1 MPRTSRLT
9 ESRWRPRRQTTSP
22 DVVEP
27 ASVPLE
33 ARDGLAPVGVADAG
47 TAAHLVTDSLGKTIA
62 RVALPAVAS
71 SLLMTLF
78 ASVDAFW
85 VGTRLGAE
93 GLAAVST
100 SLFWI
105 WMMVALAEMIGVGLT
120 AVAARRHGEGRPAL
134 AARTAGDAL
143 VFTLILGVVVAALGL
158 AALRGLFAVMQ
169 TPPAVT
175 ALGLRY
181 LGTYLVGIPLIYG
194 FFAVDATFRAA
205 GDTRTPFVLLLVSVA
220 ITLVLDPALMLGW
233 GPFPRMGIAGAA
245 IAMVGTRGVVFAM
258 GVVLA
263 MRRKLLVLRR
273 LDFDSVVAVCRVGLP
288 TAVTGI
294 VFSIIY
300 IAVTR
305 TATQFGTPALAAL
318 GIGHRVESWLFMIG
332 VGFGAA
338 TAAIVGQNLG
348 AGQVQR
354 AERAGWL
361 SVALCSVLGLTAC
374 VGDLLYA
381 PALARLFTHD
391 PAVVVEAARY
401 LRIAAI
407 SQLVICAEIVLEGA
421 LGGAGETLPPM
432 IASSAFTAAR
442 VPIVPL
448 AAARWGSTG
457 IWWTI
462 SLTAIGRAASMIGLW
477 RWGRWKR
484 RAL

>member
-1 MPRTSRLT
+1 
-9 ESRWRPRRQTTSP
+9 
-22 DVVEP
+22 
-27 ASVPLE
+27 
-33 ARDGLAPVGVADAG
+33 
-47 TAAHLVTDSLGKTIA
+47 
-62 RVALPAVAS
+62 
-71 SLLMTLF
+71 
-78 ASVDAFW
+78 
-85 VGTRLGAE
+85 
-93 GLAAVST
+93 
-100 SLFWI
+100 
-105 WMMVALAEMIGVGLT
+105 
-120 AVAARRHGEGRPAL
+120 
-134 AARTAGDAL
+134 
-143 VFTLILGVVVAALGL
+143 
-158 AALRGLFAVMQ
+158 
-169 TPPAVT
+169 
-175 ALGLRY
+175 
-181 LGTYLVGIPLIYG
+181 
-194 FFAVDATFRAA
+194 
-205 GDTRTPFVLLLVSVA
+205 
-220 ITLVLDPALMLGW
+220 
-233 GPFPRMGIAGAA
+233 
-245 IAMVGTRGVVFAM
+245 
-258 GVVLA
+258 
-263 MRRKLLVLRR
+263 
-273 LDFDSVVAVCRVGLP
+273 
-288 TAVTGI
+288 
-294 VFSIIY
+294 
-300 IAVTR
+300 
-305 TATQFGTPALAAL
+305 
-318 GIGHRVESWLFMIG
+318 MIG